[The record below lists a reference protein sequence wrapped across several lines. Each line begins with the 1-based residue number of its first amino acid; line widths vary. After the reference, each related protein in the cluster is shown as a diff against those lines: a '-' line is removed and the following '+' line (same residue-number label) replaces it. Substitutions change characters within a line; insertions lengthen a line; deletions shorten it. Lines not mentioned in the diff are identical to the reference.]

1 MAQLRRGQK
10 QLCQREKNEG
20 GEEKVGECKNGA
32 LKGPRNDKGTERG
45 GRKDNV
51 KGREEDNEERRQ
63 EGKAENG
70 DLSPAFCRGKQLMR
84 SDGYR

>member
-10 QLCQREKNEG
+10 QLCQREEDEG

-32 LKGPRNDKGTERG
+32 LKGPRNDKGRERG

-51 KGREEDNEERRQ
+51 KGRERNNEGRRQ
-63 EGKAENG
+63 KGKRRTGA
-70 DLSPAFCRGKQLMR
+70 
-84 SDGYR
+84 